1 MEDLFLAMEP
11 LMAGQEWGTAVRG
24 LLGKFEY
31 VVAAQAA
38 FIQMQENA
46 FSRVTSAYISD
57 NALKCALRFLDL
69 RMALGAC
76 VVDAEAEQAPARSA
90 CVARHSSDSQAHASA
105 DTVGRMLRCVLEE
118 PITFSSLSC
127 HMTHLRSD
135 KTGEKRLA
143 LLQEAADLG
152 LGSLETAPAHG
163 LASRSLQV
171 TPVRL
176 RRSLLTESVAQM
188 LQSLRVP
195 AGVWPKPALAPD
207 LATAPDS
214 ESALVHLRGTGKQG
228 SQAKP
233 KSAGKKVLQLRGKP
247 RKVAEKKAAKAK
259 AEPVARVE
267 IQLCAPIS
275 CQRPPSSSADVE
287 VLLSHAL
294 CHKKV
299 HEQTWAVKATDR
311 KKKRR
316 QTWQLRCT
324 SCQHGTC
331 QWTGQAWYDSET
343 KSVCATAIEGR
354 EHGRPK
360 VAAKAGRKTKE
371 LSKRLEVQ
379 ESLHFESDVSQEALH
394 KAVQSHFA
402 DKGSSLLV
410 RCKPRKSTRAGLTC
424 VFYCN
429 THCNKDTGKLCNWSG
444 AANLAFATAT
454 KPAKLALRYEAATQH
469 APDERELYGRMT
481 WRQRLCVLRTKTTD
495 TKLVMGEVSALRKA
509 GQPEKDLTPPSKS
522 QLEAH
527 MVRYRKSLRAHS
539 SDEGAVTAG
548 RLDVSDFH
556 FLQDKLNADLGGAS
570 HLTPD
575 DGRLQPTDPSLRVV
589 GMSISREHVV
599 VPLIC
604 PSLVQQV
611 CSLLEVPSNIKL
623 SLDGTYRLLLGT
635 DYALLNVGVNVKHW
649 ATGSAG
655 FPSTCRSKYVP
666 LGFAIASVK
675 SEECYA
681 RLVDCVLAVCQRFQ
695 PSVSAA
701 SVRQWH
707 GDMHPGLDLARQ
719 RLAAHAARLSDW
731 AHVTGTTSP
740 GPAGF
745 PGLAR
750 RYFHQGDAQLS
761 WLLSWFGL
769 SRFLP
774 AALFHV
780 IWSSVWQR
788 LGANHP
794 VLRPLQRHYFV
805 LSHGQWDAAWRAGPD
820 RICFGTAVGSAPQ
833 ESWHGTT
840 LKRLVAGRASAPVDL
855 ARQLEVVVRHELQSC
870 KSLAKSSR
878 RLMDCPGAGQHLD
891 QQLLT
896 QSWPHFCPKLVGVAP
911 QTSSGPTLS
920 ATLGFLFRLPAI
932 LATQA
937 CPLMSGARPL
947 SVQLPPQSA
956 RFFATL
962 CTSSSVPAVQEA
974 LQRLAIFDTR
984 RQEVSDWGRAFRVL
998 DDWRCVVLGPA
1009 VAEYWAQ
1016 QHRPL
1021 PEPGLRNK
1029 HMRSLC
1035 FLCPSA
1041 AKWGPCEHAYCA
1053 MLGEGLLSVESV
1065 SGLSGPKRGRPK
1077 KAARHP
1083 AGLALAREPDILR
1096 LPSSVAPASRCVT
1109 QPSALPVSSAEAQ
1122 SLSAVLRAAGL
1133 ASLQERFTS
1142 QDATVAILQTL
1153 ICMFMASQ
1161 QVAQEQSALTHA
1173 HTCIRGA

>member
-1 MEDLFLAMEP
+1 M
-11 LMAGQEWGTAVRG
+11 
-24 LLGKFEY
+24 
-31 VVAAQAA
+31 
-38 FIQMQENA
+38 
-46 FSRVTSAYISD
+46 
-57 NALKCALRFLDL
+57 
-69 RMALGAC
+69 
-76 VVDAEAEQAPARSA
+76 
-90 CVARHSSDSQAHASA
+90 
-105 DTVGRMLRCVLEE
+105 
-118 PITFSSLSC
+118 
-127 HMTHLRSD
+127 
-135 KTGEKRLA
+135 
-143 LLQEAADLG
+143 
-152 LGSLETAPAHG
+152 
-163 LASRSLQV
+163 
-171 TPVRL
+171 
-176 RRSLLTESVAQM
+176 
-188 LQSLRVP
+188 
-195 AGVWPKPALAPD
+195 
-207 LATAPDS
+207 
-214 ESALVHLRGTGKQG
+214 
-228 SQAKP
+228 
-233 KSAGKKVLQLRGKP
+233 
-247 RKVAEKKAAKAK
+247 
-259 AEPVARVE
+259 
-267 IQLCAPIS
+267 
-275 CQRPPSSSADVE
+275 
-287 VLLSHAL
+287 
-294 CHKKV
+294 
-299 HEQTWAVKATDR
+299 
-311 KKKRR
+311 
-316 QTWQLRCT
+316 
-324 SCQHGTC
+324 
-331 QWTGQAWYDSET
+331 
-343 KSVCATAIEGR
+343 
-354 EHGRPK
+354 
-360 VAAKAGRKTKE
+360 
-371 LSKRLEVQ
+371 
-379 ESLHFESDVSQEALH
+379 
-394 KAVQSHFA
+394 
-402 DKGSSLLV
+402 
-410 RCKPRKSTRAGLTC
+410 
-424 VFYCN
+424 
-429 THCNKDTGKLCNWSG
+429 
-444 AANLAFATAT
+444 
-454 KPAKLALRYEAATQH
+454 
-469 APDERELYGRMT
+469 
-481 WRQRLCVLRTKTTD
+481 
-495 TKLVMGEVSALRKA
+495 
-509 GQPEKDLTPPSKS
+509 
-522 QLEAH
+522 
-527 MVRYRKSLRAHS
+527 
-539 SDEGAVTAG
+539 
-548 RLDVSDFH
+548 
-556 FLQDKLNADLGGAS
+556 
-570 HLTPD
+570 
-575 DGRLQPTDPSLRVV
+575 
-589 GMSISREHVV
+589 
-599 VPLIC
+599 
-604 PSLVQQV
+604 

-666 LGFAIASVK
+666 LGFAIASVE

-719 RLAAHAARLSDW
+719 RLAAHAARLLDW

-740 GPAGF
+740 GRAGF

-750 RYFHQGDAQLS
+750 RYFHQGNAQLS

-780 IWSSVWQR
+780 IWSSIWQR

-840 LKRLVAGRASAPVDL
+840 LKRLVASRASAPVDL
-855 ARQLEVVVRHELQSC
+855 ARQLEVVVRHKLQSC

-878 RLMDCPGAGQHLD
+878 RLMDWPGAGQHLD
-891 QQLLT
+891 QQLLKGSAAIRKAGRT
-896 QSWPHFCPKLVGVAP
+896 SAQSLWEWHLNQQWTDSVGNTWVLVP
-911 QTSSGPTLS
+911 SSRYSRDPS
-920 ATLGFLFRLPAI
+920 LPPDVRRK
-932 LATQA
+932 TFVDRT
-937 CPLMSGARPL
+937 P
-947 SVQLPPQSA
+947 VQLPPQSA

-1065 SGLSGPKRGRPK
+1065 SGLSGPKHGRPK

-1083 AGLALAREPDILR
+1083 AGFALAREPDILR
-1096 LPSSVAPASRCVT
+1096 LPSSVAPASCCVT

-1142 QDATVAILQTL
+1142 QDATVEILQTL

-1161 QVAQEQSALTHA
+1161 QVAEEQSALTHA